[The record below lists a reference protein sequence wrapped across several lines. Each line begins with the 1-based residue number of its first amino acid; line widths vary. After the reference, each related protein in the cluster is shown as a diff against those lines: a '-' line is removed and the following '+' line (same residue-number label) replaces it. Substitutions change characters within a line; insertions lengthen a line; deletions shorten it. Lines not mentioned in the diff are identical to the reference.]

1 MPSGSSGRDL
11 LVTPDRLPWLAGA
24 DRSSPWPQLRACVV
38 GGLGVSGF
46 AAADALLHLGADV
59 VVLDDATGGPAAEKA
74 TLLEILGA
82 DVRMGPGSTDGLPD
96 RLDLLVTAPGLPPS
110 TPILRRAASSELPV
124 WGEVELAWRL
134 RDPAHRTP
142 WLCVTG
148 TNGKT
153 TTVQMLEQML
163 RADGLRAVAAGN
175 VGLPVCEVVMDPEPY
190 DVLAVELSSHQLHW
204 ASSLSAEAATVLNLA
219 PDHLSWHGD
228 LAHYAEA
235 KARIYHRCQVACVYN
250 VEDPRTRQM
259 VEDADVVEGCRA
271 VGFTLGIPAVGMLG
285 VVDDVLADRAYVE
298 GRARSAAELAKVS
311 DVPTGAPHNIANA
324 LAAAALARAHGV
336 APASVRRGL
345 RSFRLDRHRVEPVA
359 TVAGVDYVDDSKA
372 TNPHAAQASLLGFD
386 PVVWVAGGLAKGAEF
401 DELVVAVRDRLR
413 AVVLL
418 GADRALIAAALMRHA
433 AQVPVIDV
441 SDTDTGVMQ
450 RVVEAAASV
459 AKPGDTVLLAPAC
472 ASQDLFASYAARGDA
487 FAAAVAGLHGR

>member
-1 MPSGSSGRDL
+1 LS
-11 LVTPDRLPWLAGA
+11 WLAHAERG
-24 DRSSPWPQLRACVV
+24 SPWPQVRAAVV

-59 VVLDDATGGPAAEKA
+59 VVVDDAASDSARERA

-82 DVRMGPGSTDGLPD
+82 EMRIGPGSTLRLPD
-96 RLDLLVTAPGLPPS
+96 RLDLVVTAPGLPPS
-110 TPILRRAASSELPV
+110 TSILVQAASADLPV

-134 RDPAHRTP
+134 RDPAHATP
-142 WLCVTG
+142 WLCITG

-153 TTVQMLEQML
+153 TTVQMLERML
-163 RADGLRAVAAGN
+163 QADGLRAVAVGN

-204 ASSLSAEAATVLNLA
+204 AASLSAEAAAVLNLA

-228 LAHYAEA
+228 LARYAES
-235 KARIYHRCQVACVYN
+235 KARIYDRCQIACVYN
-250 VEDPRTRQM
+250 VEDPRTREM
-259 VEDADVVEGCRA
+259 VEAAEVVEGCRA
-271 VGFTLGIPAVGMLG
+271 IGFTLGIPAVGMVG

-298 GRARSAAELAKVS
+298 GRDRNAAELAKVS
-311 DVPTGAPHNIANA
+311 DVPTGAPHNVANA

-345 RSFRLDRHRVEPVA
+345 QGFRLDRHRVEAVA
-359 TVAGVDYVDDSKA
+359 EVAGVTYVDDSKA
-372 TNPHAAQASLLGFD
+372 TNPHAAQASLQGYD
-386 PVVWVAGGLAKGAEF
+386 PVVWIAGGLAKGADF
-401 DELVVAVRDRLR
+401 DALVLAVRERLR

-418 GADRALIAAALMRHA
+418 GADRALIAAALARHA

-441 SDTDTGVMQ
+441 PGTDTGVMQ
-450 RVVEAAASV
+450 RVVDVAASV
-459 AKPGDTVLLAPAC
+459 AEPGDTVLLAPAC

-487 FAAAVAGLHGR
+487 FAAAVAGLHER